1 MIKKINH
8 SILKELSK
16 HSKKISKKRIFQSF
30 GYERCGELPW
40 IVEKL
45 NPFFGEKMNYL
56 DIGSGTS
63 ILPSYLIKKTDWD
76 ITCVDKFSWL
86 KSQNN
91 FANKVTKN
99 NLNNRL
105 NLIEKD
111 INNLNL
117 PLESFDIITNI
128 SVVEHFE
135 GSTDAEMMKKTAS
148 LLKPGGIYILTTLI
162 NEKYFKEFYIKKS
175 VYGEKYKKDPV
186 FFQRHYDLDSI
197 KDRLI
202 KPSGLQE
209 KERIFLGEYNF
220 QFCEKFM
227 ILPWPIKPI
236 KLFYQWAT
244 PFFARRFLS
253 YRDYPVSRPDMH
265 MYTSSCICMVLM
277 K

>member
-1 MIKKINH
+1 MKQKIDKQLL
-8 SILKELSK
+8 SELSK
-16 HSKKISKKRIFQSF
+16 HSRKISKKRIFQSI

-91 FANKVTKN
+91 FASKATKSDF
-99 NLNNRL
+99 NNRL

-111 INNLNL
+111 INNLNF

-135 GSTDAEMMKKTAS
+135 GSTDSEMMEKTAS

-202 KPSGLQE
+202 NPSGLQE

>member
-1 MIKKINH
+1 MVPHLLPITRGILSNIYIN
-8 SILKELSK
+8 
-16 HSKKISKKRIFQSF
+16 F
-30 GYERCGELPW
+30 
-40 IVEKL
+40 
-45 NPFFGEKMNYL
+45 
-56 DIGSGTS
+56 
-63 ILPSYLIKKTDWD
+63 
-76 ITCVDKFSWL
+76 
-86 KSQNN
+86 
-91 FANKVTKN
+91 KVTQSENKI
-99 NLNNRL
+99 R
-105 NLIEKD
+105 
-111 INNLNL
+111 
-117 PLESFDIITNI
+117 
-128 SVVEHFE
+128 
-135 GSTDAEMMKKTAS
+135 
-148 LLKPGGIYILTTLI
+148 
-162 NEKYFKEFYIKKS
+162 KYFKEFYIKKS